1 MVSDYN
7 KECKYI
13 DNRLKDCIYLVSAD
27 HLKEIFI
34 DNGNAYISGLTETPY
49 AIEGFNIQ
57 FTEEETLNG
66 DYRFTKRIT
75 MSVKGYFTLSNL
87 NEKYYAIV
95 ETVDNVKYM
104 VNIDFPSYVTYSYK
118 LDDNSNDTDITFSTQ
133 SNYPSLM
140 LMDDF
145 EYNPICNGYSVK
157 GIDKIQLIEN
167 KYATIDVANREIVTS
182 TSPKK
187 IEFSSAEF
195 TEEFDGEKVTDTL
208 SFKIGI
214 NENYPSFQWNMLE
227 FRDNKYVA
235 IVNSKNHTNV
245 FYLGFNFGLS
255 PSYSI
260 AQSSSKGGNDNGIT
274 ITLTEVSQFGS
285 TVTTELEI
293 LQKTYR
299 GWNNLKQYNDIIC
312 YECTSNFG
320 EAKYLVKE
328 EVDYFGNPTGN
339 YKVLEGYE
347 SQFSFLNIVGTFDE
361 ADTFKTYECI
371 SEDDCFVT
379 TNIPSLI
386 EYSAATCYTFSLDSV
401 CPFSFENIPD
411 NIEVTP
417 ISGDSG
423 SHTIEI
429 CQIFTPTTSL
439 VEGNM
444 TLNYGS
450 HSDVITIK
458 TQLPVANIRPT
469 TVYINCMEQEV
480 SFIFNN
486 NCRAYLSDNPSNLT
500 YTVASNALVV
510 KIPSNTSTSYRT
522 FYLEATDC
530 YNVTTPLYII
540 QSQLYENWVEED
552 GFICISGDSYH
563 IERRYTGV
571 TYGDW
576 SATNETRIGNLIQT
590 GDTNCSDEMTKWE
603 FDGNYLCEG
612 GNKFEAIEEFV
623 SYDNGSNWTR
633 TGNITLGDFVES
645 GSSFCEESTSYD
657 WVLSS
662 EYQCSGTTS
671 YYLYQHYI
679 KIGSQQY
686 IPTYPT
692 EYSIDGEGTET
703 AVVKTT
709 NDVQCGYMPPSTPI
723 YRWFEMNAST
733 DYICDECSKI
743 RLVYDDSTAYDV
755 DCDTTTTLRQS
766 DVSGGTNPISAIT
779 MAYIGGCITSIG
791 SKAFS
796 GCSNM
801 TDCNIPTGVT
811 SIGSSAFTYCS
822 GLTAIDIPNTVES
835 IGVSCFR
842 FCGGAKTLHLSYRL
856 EEIPVA
862 AFLSC
867 SGLTSIS
874 IPNSVRDIGNNS
886 FSYCYSAKS
895 LFLGYGVNRIGAY
908 AFSNCSGITSLS
920 IPFTINSIETGAFD
934 NCSGLTAVDFGYPL
948 SAVTIGSLAFRRC
961 SSLREINIPNVV
973 TSIGS
978 DAFQYCTSM
987 TAATIGSGVTS
998 IGSNAFYGDSAL
1010 TKVKVYAVTPP
1021 TLGGNAFYN
1030 TNNCPIYVPSE
1041 SVAAYKSSW
1050 STYESRI
1057 YPMAT
1062 KFTLIYY
1069 DSDDYSLDCNEF
1081 NSISAAEVDDGT
1093 STRDNIITAVLGEC
1107 VEIIDRNA
1115 FKGCTAMTTLPNLT
1129 GITEIGT
1136 SAFSGCTALNPIIL
1150 PNNVEAIGSSAFSYC
1165 SDSTV
1170 LEIGSGLTE
1179 ISNSAFLGCSS
1190 LTAITV
1196 PNNVQ
1201 IIRNNAFSGC
1211 SAATS
1216 VAIGNG
1222 VSQIGARAFK
1232 DCSGLTAITINSVEP
1247 PLLGDFTF
1255 DNTNNCPIYVPSS
1268 AVNTYKSTLWWQ
1280 QYSDRIYSLGT
1291 KFTLTYS
1298 DSTTYIFD
1306 CNSIASLTNNE
1317 VNSGTKPITAITS
1330 VVVEECVTSIGS
1342 YAFEGC
1348 SGMTSILLPNTIDSI
1363 NVGAFSNCSGLTS
1376 ITITATIPP
1385 SLGNPNVFNNTNDC
1399 PIYVPSES
1407 VEVYKSASRWS
1418 RYADRITAIT

>member
-1 MVSDYN
+1 MFITKKYLIMVSDYI

-13 DNRLKDCIYLVSAD
+13 NSRLKDCIYLVSAD

-145 EYNPICNGYSVK
+145 GYNPICNGYSVK

-214 NENYPSFQWNMLE
+214 NENYPSFHWNMLE

-235 IVNSKNHTNV
+235 IVNTKNHSNV

-293 LQKTYR
+293 LEKTYR
-299 GWNNLKQYNDIIC
+299 GWHNLKQYNGTNC

-347 SQFSFLNIVGTFDE
+347 SQFSFLNVVGTFDE

-401 CPFSFENIPD
+401 CPFSFENIPS

-429 CQIFTPTTSL
+429 CQIDEPTTSL
-439 VEGNM
+439 LEGNM

-450 HSDVITIK
+450 HSDVITVK

-469 TVYINCMEQEV
+469 TVYINSMEQEV
-480 SFIFNN
+480 SFIFSN
-486 NCRAYLSDNPSNLT
+486 NCRTYLSMNPSNLT
-500 YTVASNALVV
+500 YSIASNALIV
-510 KIPSNTSTSYRT
+510 KIPKNNSTSYRR
-522 FYLEATDC
+522 FYLVATDC
-530 YNVTTPLYII
+530 YGVETPLYIT
-540 QSQLYENWVEED
+540 QSQLYEKWVEED

-576 SATNETRIGNLIQT
+576 TATNETRIGNLIQT

-743 RLVYDDSTAYDV
+743 RLVYDDSTSYAV
-755 DCDTTTTLRQS
+755 DCDNATTLRQT
-766 DVSGGTNPISAIT
+766 DVRGGTNPISAIT

-801 TDCNIPTGVT
+801 TDCSIPTGVT

-835 IGVSCFR
+835 IGGSCFR
-842 FCGGAKTLHLSYRL
+842 FCGGANTLHLSYRL
-856 EEIPVA
+856 EEIPIA

-874 IPNSVRDIGNNS
+874 IPNKVEDIGNNA
-886 FSYCYSAKS
+886 FSYCYNAKS
-895 LFLGYGVNRIGAY
+895 LYLGYGVRRIGAY
-908 AFSNCSGITSLS
+908 AFSHCSGLTAVS
-920 IPFTINSIETGAFD
+920 IPYSVTSIETGAFD
-934 NCSGLTAVDFGYPL
+934 GCSSLENVEFGNAF
-948 SAVTIGSLAFRRC
+948 SAVTIGMLAFRHC
-961 SSLREINIPNVV
+961 SSIKKIEIPNIVA
-973 TSIGS
+973 SIGD
-978 DAFQYCTSM
+978 DAFQGCSSM
-987 TAATIGSGVTS
+987 TTAEIGTGVTS
-998 IGSNAFYGDSAL
+998 IGGNAFDSCSSL
-1010 TKVKVYAVTPP
+1010 TEVKIYATTPP
-1021 TLGGNAFYN
+1021 TLGARAFYN
-1030 TNNCPIYVPSE
+1030 TNNCPIYVPAA
-1041 SVAAYKSSW
+1041 SVDAYKSSW
-1050 STYESRI
+1050 TAYASRI
-1057 YPMAT
+1057 FPLET
-1062 KFTLIYY
+1062 KFTLVYLESDNY
-1069 DSDDYSLDCNEF
+1069 STNCNQLDS
-1081 NSISAAEVDDGT
+1081 
-1093 STRDNIITAVLGEC
+1093 ITAVEIDGGTDARENIVYADLGEC
-1107 VEIIDRNA
+1107 VSIIESNT
-1115 FKGCTAMTTLPNLT
+1115 FKGCTSMTLMPNMPN
-1129 GITEIGT
+1129 ITSIRT
-1136 SAFSGCTALNPIIL
+1136 AAFSGCTSINPIVIDD
-1150 PNNVEAIGSSAFSYC
+1150 NVEAIGSSAFTNC
-1165 SDSTV
+1165 TGATV

-1179 ISNSAFLGCSS
+1179 ISNASFLGCSS
-1190 LTAITV
+1190 LTGVTI
-1196 PNNVQ
+1196 PNN
-1201 IIRNNAFSGC
+1201 IERINNNAFSGC
-1211 SAATS
+1211 SGLQTVTIESGTTS
-1216 VAIGNG
+1216 
-1222 VSQIGARAFK
+1222 IGARAFK

-1255 DNTNNCPIYVPSS
+1255 DNTNDCPIYVPSS

-1280 QYSDRIYSLGT
+1280 QY
-1291 KFTLTYS
+1291 
-1298 DSTTYIFD
+1298 
-1306 CNSIASLTNNE
+1306 
-1317 VNSGTKPITAITS
+1317 
-1330 VVVEECVTSIGS
+1330 
-1342 YAFEGC
+1342 
-1348 SGMTSILLPNTIDSI
+1348 
-1363 NVGAFSNCSGLTS
+1363 
-1376 ITITATIPP
+1376 
-1385 SLGNPNVFNNTNDC
+1385 
-1399 PIYVPSES
+1399 
-1407 VEVYKSASRWS
+1407 
-1418 RYADRITAIT
+1418 ADRITAII